1 MKHKFSPSGNDK
13 FCWNSSMYLKPASA
27 SSRYVW
33 IVTYQLV
40 TECSVISCSSNV
52 GKDETLMIFVP
63 QAANVTRGE
72 GGAGPFLFFF
82 SAWSRFWCSRS
93 RFMPPNW
100 WKHHGY
106 YIGCYATFRRLV
118 QASEWVTVW
127 QKHLYWRCTLPSCRL
142 RPTCLCT
149 LCLAV

>member
-1 MKHKFSPSGNDK
+1 
-13 FCWNSSMYLKPASA
+13 MYLKPASA

-72 GGAGPFLFFF
+72 GGRGPFYFFF
-82 SAWSRFWCSRS
+82 QPGLGFD
-93 RFMPPNW
+93 
-100 WKHHGY
+100 
-106 YIGCYATFRRLV
+106 V
-118 QASEWVTVW
+118 QGAD
-127 QKHLYWRCTLPSCRL
+127 
-142 RPTCLCT
+142 LCHQT
-149 LCLAV
+149 DGNIMDIT